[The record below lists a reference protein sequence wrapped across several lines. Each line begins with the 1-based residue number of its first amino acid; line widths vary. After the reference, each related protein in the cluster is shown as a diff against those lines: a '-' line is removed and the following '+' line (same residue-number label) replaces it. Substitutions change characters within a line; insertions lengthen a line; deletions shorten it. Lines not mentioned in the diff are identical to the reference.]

1 MSKMSDDFH
10 QRFHGFKAVKREHKE
25 QGKSDYYYIDP
36 RYKNDDPPGE
46 IDVPSENSPNPLLNE
61 ILADDMDKNP
71 EDYYIWHTVGDEKV
85 RDYHAAR
92 EGKVFNWYIPPAGGH
107 PGEDYNCRCWAEPY
121 EPDEYS
127 DEGLIVDVSGL
138 YAENR
143 DKGKQKQPQSYTT
156 EQGNMTA
163 DVPVQFLK
171 LPEREAKNSKGKK
184 VVPLVPIPTPKPKI
198 TQAQTTT
205 NKIVS
210 APTRKPLPANATLEQ
225 MLQRYILEHSS
236 NLQQNLPQLNDTNSY
251 TTELG
256 NMALDVPIQFIKN
269 VENEEQIS
277 RRLFDEIYYSK
288 TDTEGNLLYKGT
300 DKHEG
305 GFSDRKNDLGGKTNY
320 GITQSSLD
328 EYNSWNHPLKKGID
342 FPKDVKQLTQKQS
355 KQILY
360 EMYYMRYGINQIA
373 NIRIARNVFD
383 EEMNQGTAAGFDLAA
398 AINEYKNVRF
408 PYNSIISDS
417 LAKSVN
423 SLSENET
430 IEMNDILT
438 QKRMDRYFYSVDKH
452 PEKNINNLRGWYN
465 RASTYYSNPKIFENL
480 YKSKVDYYIQK
491 KYPQYYNG
499 K

>member
-1 MSKMSDDFH
+1 MSKLQNDIY
-10 QRFHGFKAVKREHKE
+10 QRFRGFKTVRRGDKK
-25 QGKSDYYYIDP
+25 QGQSEWYYVDP
-36 RYKNDDPPGE
+36 RYDKDDDARRQ
-46 IDVPSENSPNPLLNE
+46 IDVESENSPNPRLSD
-61 ILADDMDKNP
+61 ILANDMDENP
-71 EDYYIWHTVGDEKV
+71 QDYYIWRTKKDDKV
-85 RDYHAAR
+85 RGTHAER
-92 EGKVFNWYIPPAGGH
+92 EGKIFNRHVPPDGGN

-121 EPDEYS
+121 KPERYRDKPM
-127 DEGLIVDVSGL
+127 IVDVSGIL
-138 YAENR
+138 PEKVGT
-143 DKGKQKQPQSYTT
+143 DKKLPEGSYTT
-156 EQGNMTA
+156 EQGNMTT

-171 LPEREAKNSKGKK
+171 LPETEKSDNQEHS
-184 VVPLVPIPTPKPKI
+184 VPLVPIPARKPKI
-198 TQAQTTT
+198 AEQQTTA
-205 NKIVS
+205 NKIVPVP
-210 APTRKPLPANATLEQ
+210 ARKPLPENATLEQ
-225 MLQRYILEHSS
+225 MLQQYILEHSP
-236 NLQQNLPQLNDTNSY
+236 NLQQNLPQLNSTNSY

-256 NMALDVPIQFIKN
+256 NMTTDVPIQFVKN
-269 VENEEQIS
+269 GENKEQNS
-277 RRLFDEIYYSK
+277 KQLFDEIYYSK
-288 TDTEGNLLYKGT
+288 IDTKGNVLYKGT

-328 EYNSWNHPLKKGID
+328 EYNSWKHPLKKGIN
-342 FPKDVKQLTQKQS
+342 FPKDVKQLTPEQS

-360 EMYYMRYGINQIA
+360 EMYYMRYGINQIT

-383 EEMNQGTAAGFDLAA
+383 EEMNQGTAAGFDLAS
-398 AINEYKNVRF
+398 AINEYKNVKF
-408 PYNSIISDS
+408 PYNSIISAS

-430 IEMNDILT
+430 TEMNDILT

-480 YKSKVDYYIQK
+480 YKSKVDYYIRK